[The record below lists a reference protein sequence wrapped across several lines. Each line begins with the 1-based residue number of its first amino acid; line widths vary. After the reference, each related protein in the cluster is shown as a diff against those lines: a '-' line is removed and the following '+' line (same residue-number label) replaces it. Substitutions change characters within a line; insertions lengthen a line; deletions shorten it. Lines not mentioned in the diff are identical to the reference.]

1 LHRRKTKKVFFAD
14 VAVGGDSPISIQ
26 SMTNTKT
33 TDVKNTVKQIHKL
46 EKAGCEL
53 IRVAI
58 PDIESAKKI
67 KDIKEK
73 ISIPLIA
80 DIHFDYRLALKAIES
95 GVDGLRLNPGNI
107 GSKERVEKVVKKA
120 KSANIPIRVGVNSG
134 SIEKRLLKKYGHPT
148 AEAMVESALNQIKIL
163 EDNNFEDI
171 IISLKSTDIWI
182 TIKAYKLMAKKRD
195 YPFHI
200 GITEAGTPKK
210 GVVKSAVGIGSLLT
224 LGLGDTL
231 RVSLTGDPIKEVETS
246 WHILESLDI
255 RQKGIKII
263 SCPTCGR
270 TNIDLTT
277 LVEKVEKKLE
287 GIELPITVAVMG
299 CEVNGPGEAKEAD
312 IGIAGGRKQGIIFKK
327 GKKIKTVKEKNLLDA
342 LMTEIDKIRSDFNE
356 NV

>member
-1 LHRRKTKKVFFAD
+1 
-14 VAVGGDSPISIQ
+14 
-26 SMTNTKT
+26 MTNTKT
-33 TDVKNTVKQIHKL
+33 TNVEKTVKQIHRL

-53 IRVAI
+53 IRVAV
-58 PDIESAKKI
+58 PDIKSAKKI
-67 KDIKEK
+67 KDIKER

-80 DIHFDYRLALKAIES
+80 DIHFNYRLALEAIER

-120 KSANIPIRVGVNSG
+120 KIANIPIRVGVNSG
-134 SIEKRLLKKYGHPT
+134 SIEKKLLKKYGHPT

-163 EDNNFEDI
+163 EENNFNDI
-171 IISLKSTDIWI
+171 IISLKSTDIWM
-182 TIKAYKLMAKKRD
+182 TIKAYKLMAEKRD

-231 RVSLTGDPIKEVETS
+231 RVSLTGDPKKEIETS
-246 WHILESLDI
+246 WNILESLDI

-270 TNIDLTT
+270 TNIDLTG
-277 LVEKVEKKLE
+277 LVEKVEKRLE

-312 IGIAGGRKQGIIFKK
+312 IGIAGGKKQGIIFKK
-327 GKKIKTVKEKNLLDA
+327 GKKIKTVKEENLLDA
-342 LMTEIDKIRSDFNE
+342 LMAEIDKIRSDFNE

>member
-1 LHRRKTKKVFFAD
+1 MQRRKTKKVFFAD

-33 TDVKNTVKQIHKL
+33 TNVEKTVKQIHRL

-53 IRVAI
+53 IRVAV

-67 KDIKEK
+67 KDIKER

-80 DIHFDYRLALKAIES
+80 DIHFNYRLALEAIER

-120 KSANIPIRVGVNSG
+120 KIANIPIRVGVNSG
-134 SIEKRLLKKYGHPT
+134 SIEKKLLKKYGHPT
-148 AEAMVESALNQIKIL
+148 ADAMVESALNQIKIL
-163 EDNNFEDI
+163 EENNFNDI
-171 IISLKSTDIWI
+171 IISLKSTDIWM
-182 TIKAYKLMAKKRD
+182 TIKAYKLMAEKRD

-231 RVSLTGDPIKEVETS
+231 RVSLTGDPKKEIETS
-246 WHILESLDI
+246 WNILESLDI

-270 TNIDLTT
+270 TNIDLTG
-277 LVEKVEKKLE
+277 LVEKVEKRLE

-312 IGIAGGRKQGIIFKK
+312 IGIAGGKKQGIIFKK
-327 GKKIKTVKEKNLLDA
+327 GKKIKTVKEENLLDA
-342 LMTEIDKIRSDFNE
+342 LMAEIDKIRSDFNE